1 MILPLYQ
8 NIIIIY
14 EPNSAVEIDTF
25 FFFLTFIA
33 QHYHGTCFLSSQIHT
48 WVLFPFML
56 FKEK

>member
-25 FFFLTFIA
+25 FFFFNFYCST
-33 QHYHGTCFLSSQIHT
+33 LSWHVFS
-48 WVLFPFML
+48 
-56 FKEK
+56 E